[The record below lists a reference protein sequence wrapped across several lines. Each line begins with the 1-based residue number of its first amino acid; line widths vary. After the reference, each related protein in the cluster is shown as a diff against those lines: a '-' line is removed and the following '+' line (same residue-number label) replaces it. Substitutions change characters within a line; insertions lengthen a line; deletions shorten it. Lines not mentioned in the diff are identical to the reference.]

1 MAANG
6 DNESTA
12 TSHLAK
18 GVLAVALVA
27 AVAAGAY
34 QLGSRQAATE
44 RQEQLAAE
52 LKKQLAEEKAR
63 LRALRSRMEAELD
76 ALALRLGSLRAHM
89 LRLDAL
95 GERLV
100 KKGKLDAEE
109 FDFSRE
115 PPLGGVDGNAVE
127 NAATLDISEELKQL
141 DRSLKDREHKLE
153 LLEELLMQR
162 ELSEQVR
169 ISGRPVKQGWISSGY
184 GRRTDPFTGKKRFHR
199 GIDFAG
205 KAGSEVLAVAAGVVI
220 ESKWEKGYGN
230 VVEIRHADGYIT
242 HYAHNR
248 ENLVKVGDRVE
259 KGETIAIMGSTGRS
273 SGPHVH
279 FEVRRNG
286 KIINPSRF
294 IRRG

>member
-12 TSHLAK
+12 TSLLAK
-18 GVLAVALVA
+18 GVLAVTLVA
-27 AVAAGAY
+27 AVAVGAY
-34 QLGSRQAATE
+34 QLGSRQAATG

-230 VVEIRHADGYIT
+230 VVEIRHADAY
-242 HYAHNR
+242 
-248 ENLVKVGDRVE
+248 
-259 KGETIAIMGSTGRS
+259 
-273 SGPHVH
+273 
-279 FEVRRNG
+279 
-286 KIINPSRF
+286 
-294 IRRG
+294 